1 MEHEEPHGARRAL
14 MLLRV
19 SIRAVVITAF
29 LLLTPMTPSQQAGSS
44 QDGGTDLQ
52 RVMSRHDC
60 RPTGFAAHPEASS
73 ALVRNPDGDI
83 EVVDRQAGKAV
94 YAGRKP
100 GTLLAVCGV

>member
-1 MEHEEPHGARRAL
+1 MHDEPQGVRRA
-14 MLLRV
+14 MALLRA

-29 LLLTPMTPSQQAGSS
+29 LLLAAPTQQAGSA
-44 QDGGTDLQ
+44 QDDGADLQ

-60 RPTGFAAHPEASS
+60 RPTGFAAHPEASA
-73 ALVRNPDGDI
+73 ALVRNPDGEI

-94 YAGRKP
+94 YAGEQP